1 MQLHQLI
8 RNEWK
13 TESVENAIRFERAPV
28 IRSFAFFSLSSSPV
42 WRITMWTDL
51 NQVNRMIHVPFFF
64 LSEKTTSFFFLPL
77 LHEKDVELKFF
88 PLFFIF
94 FLFLLIRD
102 KKKMAPTFLWYSL
115 VADGASMTPLFALKF
130 RIIFFRNAPHSRSRV
145 PIVYV
150 LLGTDSMRMK
160 Y

>member
-1 MQLHQLI
+1 MKDRKRWECHSIRKGAGYSQLCIFLALLFSSLKNNDVN
-8 RNEWK
+8 RL
-13 TESVENAIRFERAPV
+13 ESSESNDSCSV
-28 IRSFAFFSLSSSPV
+28 FFSF
-42 WRITMWTDL
+42 RKDDI
-51 NQVNRMIHVPFFF
+51 
-64 LSEKTTSFFFLPL
+64 FFFLPL

-102 KKKMAPTFLWYSL
+102 KKKMAPNFLWHSL